1 MSRSLNSKSWLHRHL
16 NDPYVKKSI
25 KEGYRSRAAYKLLE
39 IDKDAKLL
47 KPGQTV
53 VDLGAAP
60 GGWSQVSRKAVGD
73 KGFVVAIDLLDVE
86 PLYGVTLLKADFSAQ
101 AGLDALLA
109 SLDGRR
115 VDLVLSD
122 MAPNLT
128 GIAVTD
134 QARMFAL
141 AEMALDFC
149 REWLVP
155 GGDFA
160 IKVFQGSGYEEYVKA
175 MRELFTKVTV
185 VKPGASRA
193 ESGELYLL
201 GKGKKADKKAVKN
214 AV

>member
-1 MSRSLNSKSWLHRHL
+1 VSRSLNSKAWLHRHL
-16 NDPYVKKSI
+16 TDPYVKKSI
-25 KEGYRSRAAYKLLE
+25 KDGYRSRAAYKILE

-47 KPGQTV
+47 KPGLTV

-60 GGWSQVSRKAVGD
+60 GGWSQVCGKAVGP
-73 KGFVVAIDLLDVE
+73 KGFVVAIDYLEMKPVHN
-86 PLYGVTLLKADFSAQ
+86 VTFLKADFSEQ
-101 AGLDALLA
+101 EGLDSLLA
-109 SLDGRR
+109 ALAGRK

-149 REWLVP
+149 REWLKP
-155 GGDFA
+155 GGDFV
-160 IKVFQGSGYEEYVKA
+160 IKVFQGSGYEEYVRA

-185 VKPGASRA
+185 LKPDASRA

-201 GKGKKADKKAVKN
+201 AKGKK
-214 AV
+214 

>member
-16 NDPYVKKSI
+16 NDPYMKKSI

-39 IDKDAKLL
+39 LDKDAKLL
-47 KPGQTV
+47 KPAMTV

-60 GGWSQVSRKAVGD
+60 GGWSQVSAKVAGA
-73 KGFVVAIDLLDVE
+73 KGFVVAIDLLDME
-86 PLYGVTLLKADFSAQ
+86 PLHGVTFLKGDFSAQ
-101 AGLDALLA
+101 SGLDALMGALN
-109 SLDGRR
+109 GRT

-141 AEMALDFC
+141 AELALEFC
-149 REWLVP
+149 REFLKP
-155 GGDFA
+155 GGDFV
-160 IKVFQGSGYEEYVKA
+160 IKVFQGSGYEQYVRA

-201 GKGKKADKKAVKN
+201 GKTKKAV
-214 AV
+214 